1 MKYRD
6 NMTKEEMDRLMAD
19 VAALDAAYAA
29 AAAHD
34 ARHLSARYRETDV
47 LENLARWIR
56 ECQVA
61 DFDNFFR
68 SHGFG
73 VYSLK

>member
-34 ARHLSARYRETDV
+34 AAVAHDAPDDEWEDEMET
-47 LENLARWIR
+47 LRRAALNRG
-56 ECQVA
+56 QP
-61 DFDNFFR
+61 
-68 SHGFG
+68 
-73 VYSLK
+73 